1 VYIIHTHTHSIS
13 NYYIWIL
20 FFSRLSQFFSRSKN
34 LSPAKIQKFP
44 IWNTKPQHFI
54 IFISIFFWGCFWL
67 REKVL
72 EIVPEALHVSFF
84 PRLHTHTRTPVIIKT
99 RTHTHTMAPI
109 ESDVQ
114 VFNDEKRIARELY
127 EHKWFTRYISI

>member
-1 VYIIHTHTHSIS
+1 
-13 NYYIWIL
+13 
-20 FFSRLSQFFSRSKN
+20 
-34 LSPAKIQKFP
+34 
-44 IWNTKPQHFI
+44 
-54 IFISIFFWGCFWL
+54 L

-72 EIVPEALHVSFF
+72 EIVPEALHVSFSSVTHT
-84 PRLHTHTRTPVIIKT
+84 HTHTRYNKDA
-99 RTHTHTMAPI
+99 HTHTMAPI